1 MKKKIWFVK
10 NNNSHYVLRILA
22 ASSIRFQPQWSHSSL
37 LKHRNW
43 FLPQWC
49 PLDLATTA
57 SIASTQ
63 PRPSHPRLV
72 SIFTVSIAQ
81 FKLTQIFELLHTAL
95 LEVSNS
101 MKCIYRWLFSTRFDS
116 TSCHC
121 FFSHSNE
128 VVNFWK
134 YEKNIKKQHSR
145 ICDWMHFLKLKPK
158 MPNFWL
164 KYNSHNFSKV
174 EKTIQ
179 FLVRQKQQEF
189 SDFWRKII
197 FTYYTFT
204 KNIDKKIVNT
214 KHSKQ
219 V

>member
-1 MKKKIWFVK
+1 MWQSEKKNLENRNLAQKKLFPKPYMYLYQNRKRQKICSDFWNRQSQPIVLITKLYRSKRYKLYFICYYYYFFFTDKASKLKKKIWFVK

-101 MKCIYRWLFSTRFDS
+101 TKCIYRWIWLFSTRFDS

-121 FFSHSNE
+121 FFPFKWSS
-128 VVNFWK
+128 
-134 YEKNIKKQHSR
+134 
-145 ICDWMHFLKLKPK
+145 
-158 MPNFWL
+158 
-164 KYNSHNFSKV
+164 
-174 EKTIQ
+174 
-179 FLVRQKQQEF
+179 
-189 SDFWRKII
+189 
-197 FTYYTFT
+197 
-204 KNIDKKIVNT
+204 
-214 KHSKQ
+214 
-219 V
+219 